1 MSESH
6 EGIAI
11 AGVPA
16 QQPLVFVI
24 EALTVGGA
32 EQMLIA
38 MANRFCERGYPV
50 HVICLTQWGELV
62 DSLNPKIERHVLDKK
77 LGMDA
82 KLPGKIR
89 RLIKSI
95 NPAAVNSHLFTANF
109 WTRIALVGTG
119 TRLVVTEHSRDAWK
133 GTLYRTIDRVFIH
146 ACHKLI
152 AVSQDTANFYT
163 DDVKVKASKV
173 GVINNGIETSVYAN
187 GDGQALRQQWLEEY
201 LDKDQ
206 QDTCVFVG
214 VVGRLVEAKNH
225 GRLIE
230 AAAQWKDSAPHI
242 RTLIVGDGPLAADID
257 AKIDQYEL
265 NERVF
270 RLGSRRDVPDILSAL
285 DIFVLSSDR
294 EGHPLTA
301 LEAQAAG
308 TPVVLTRAG
317 GCEDA
322 LAKDGEK
329 VGGLLVNKEVDEF
342 AQAVASMAND
352 ANMRA
357 RMAEFAQGYA
367 MENFDLDSMVDRY
380 ADVMLG

>member
-1 MSESH
+1 
-6 EGIAI
+6 
-11 AGVPA
+11 
-16 QQPLVFVI
+16 
-24 EALTVGGA
+24 
-32 EQMLIA
+32 MLIA

-89 RLIKSI
+89 KLIKSI

-109 WTRIALVGTG
+109 WTRMALVGTG
-119 TRLVVTEHSRDAWK
+119 IRLVVTEHSRDAWK
-133 GTLYRTIDRVFIH
+133 GTVYRTIDRVFIH

-152 AVSQDTANFYT
+152 AVSRDTANFYT

-173 GVINNGIETSVYAN
+173 GVINNGIETAFYAN
-187 GDGQALRQQWLEEY
+187 GDGQALRQQWLEDY
-201 LDKDQ
+201 VA
-206 QDTCVFVG
+206 QDEREDCVFVG
-214 VVGRLVEAKNH
+214 IVGRLVDAKNH
-225 GRLIE
+225 GRLIQ
-230 AAAQWKDSAPHI
+230 AAAQWKQSAPHI
-242 RTLIVGDGPLAADID
+242 RTLIVGDGPLADDID
-257 AKIDQYEL
+257 EGIEKHEL
-265 NERVF
+265 KERVF

>member
-1 MSESH
+1 MSESTV
-6 EGIAI
+6 GPAI
-11 AGVPA
+11 EGVPA
-16 QQPLVFVI
+16 EQPLVFVI

-89 RLIKSI
+89 KLIKSI

-109 WTRIALVGTG
+109 WTRMALVGTG
-119 TRLVVTEHSRDAWK
+119 IRLVVTEHSRDAWK
-133 GTLYRTIDRVFIH
+133 GTVYRTIDRVFIH

-152 AVSQDTANFYT
+152 AVSRDTANFYT

-173 GVINNGIETSVYAN
+173 GVINNGIETAFYAN
-187 GDGQALRQQWLEEY
+187 GDGQALRQQWLEDY
-201 LDKDQ
+201 VA
-206 QDTCVFVG
+206 QDEREDCVFVG
-214 VVGRLVEAKNH
+214 IVGRLVDAKNH
-225 GRLIE
+225 GRLIQ
-230 AAAQWKDSAPHI
+230 AAAQWKQSAPHI
-242 RTLIVGDGPLAADID
+242 RTLIVGDGPLADDID
-257 AKIDQYEL
+257 EGIEKHEL
-265 NERVF
+265 KERVF

-285 DIFVLSSDR
+285 DIFVLCSDR

-317 GCEDA
+317 GSEDA
-322 LAKDGEK
+322 LAKEGENA
-329 VGGLLVNKEVDEF
+329 GGILVNKDADEF
-342 AQAVASMAND
+342 AQAVATMAND
-352 ANMRA
+352 VSMRE
-357 RMAEFAQGYA
+357 RMAEFAQNYA
-367 MENFDLDSMVDRY
+367 KKHFDLDSMVDQY

>member
-1 MSESH
+1 MSALNIDST
-6 EGIAI
+6 AQSN
-11 AGVPA
+11 PA
-16 QQPLVFVI
+16 EQPLVFVI

-38 MANRFCERGYPV
+38 MANRFSDRGYPV

-62 DSLNPKIERHVLDKK
+62 DSLSPNIERHLLDKK
-77 LGMDA
+77 PGMDPT
-82 KLPGKIR
+82 LPGKIR
-89 RLIKSI
+89 KLIKSI
-95 NPAAVNSHLFTANF
+95 KPAAVNSHLFTANL
-109 WTRIALVGTG
+109 WTRLGLIGSG

-146 ACHKLI
+146 ACHRLI
-152 AVSQDTANFYT
+152 AVSQDTAKFYT

-187 GDGQALRQQWLEEY
+187 GDGQALRQQWLDEY
-201 LDKDQ
+201 VPVSDQ
-206 QDTCVFVG
+206 ENCVFVG
-214 VVGRLVEAKNH
+214 MVGRLVDAKNH

-230 AAAQWKDSAPHI
+230 AAAKWKDSAPHI
-242 RTLIVGDGPLAADID
+242 RTLIVGDGPLAGDID
-257 AKIDQYEL
+257 QGIQDHEL
-265 NERVF
+265 SERVF

-301 LEAQAAG
+301 LEAQAAR

-322 LAKDGEK
+322 LAKEGDNT
-329 VGGLLVNKEVDEF
+329 GGILVNKDVDEF

-352 ANMRA
+352 AAMRSQ
-357 RMAEFAQGYA
+357 MAEFAQGYA
-367 MENFDLDSMVDRY
+367 LKHFDLDGMVDRY
-380 ADVMLG
+380 AEVMLG